1 MAEVRLLSGEH
12 EAAAVGSVV
21 AALVVAL
28 DGAASFAAGS
38 GSAINIVLS
47 ARLHSRRWYGLRRG
61 ESSVLIF
68 HVGIQGSVAI
78 LLKQHSRLP
87 HFPPI
92 KFESGVLFPIFS
104 GRGQANT
111 CCTHLVICVIA
122 TRNSLVLYTQL
133 SPFQLDLN

>member
-1 MAEVRLLSGEH
+1 MAEVRFLSGEH
-12 EAAAVGSVV
+12 EATAVGSVV

-28 DGAASFAAGS
+28 DDGAASFAAGS
-38 GSAINIVLS
+38 GSAIDIVLS

-68 HVGIQGSVAI
+68 HVAIQESVAI

-87 HFPPI
+87 DFSPPI

-111 CCTHLVICVIA
+111 YCTHLVICVTA
-122 TRNSLVLYTQL
+122 TRHPLVLYTQL
-133 SPFQLDLN
+133 SPF